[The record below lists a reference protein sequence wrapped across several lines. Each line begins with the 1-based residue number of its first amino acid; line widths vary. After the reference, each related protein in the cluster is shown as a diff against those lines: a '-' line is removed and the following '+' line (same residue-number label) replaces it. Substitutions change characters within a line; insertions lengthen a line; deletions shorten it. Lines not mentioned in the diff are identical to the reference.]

1 MQRVTTRNGIAS
13 LAFVSALFWAPLAV
27 AQPSEQLAELNDLWV
42 TIPDEDRS
50 DLVLLPAL
58 ASMDAPPPAASS
70 IPAAALLT
78 PDSDSWSSVESWATA
93 PAQVATLD
101 ALKTVS
107 ERRSRF
113 VFAQPYGD
121 NVGNA
126 AKDAGLWTDL
136 GNPPLL
142 ANASFGWIE
151 PLSAL
156 GALVQVEATRL
167 GAAGD
172 VTEAMNLVTSWIR
185 FARSFADRQFQD
197 EVSTALS
204 WMIFGMERL
213 RDLAYLYGDGVDGV
227 ELRAVIRELDER
239 ELNIA
244 RLRLPKGHRLAAEE
258 LLAMTFI
265 ERGGPNPDTFGRVF
279 AQLETGDRPMRLF
292 AEAARWQRLADQH
305 ADYFSTVDELESAHS
320 DWSLRWDV
328 TPFDLIWNQAPHYE
342 RIDSQRHALITN
354 VVPNAM
360 ELFEQRRALRTEIAG
375 TRLAL
380 AIVGYEEWG
389 GGWPD
394 PVFAVRPRFI
404 SEIPIDPWNP
414 AEDEPLQFFVPI
426 RDLPSSERVQPGP
439 HEMTIHEW
447 QAHLSPEGLSAGAA
461 NRAAMMSVLGGDA
474 ASAAERV
481 SAAMNIDMIRGQILG
496 LLNGV
501 QAGVITQASIPEIAE
516 TVANA
521 RASGGRQ
528 VTAVDRGMMTMFGAL
543 EAEEGEPYTT
553 EEFKQLLESYFTD
566 LLNAPATSEALTT
579 LRAGRQPSDAQ
590 VRAVFEAC
598 LVSLVTRQ
606 FEVETG
612 SSLETESDASFS
624 RTFDATQFILYSVG
638 FDGIA
643 QRAEQ
648 VGPGGTDILIWP
660 PMLSLIRDQLN
671 NN

>member
-13 LAFVSALFWAPLAV
+13 LAFVSALLWAPLAV

-93 PAQVATLD
+93 PAQVAALD

-121 NVGNA
+121 SVGNA

-439 HEMTIHEW
+439 HEMTVVGNME
-447 QAHLSPEGLSAGAA
+447 SPVAVEPGAT
-461 NRAAMMSVLGGDA
+461 LP
-474 ASAAERV
+474 
-481 SAAMNIDMIRGQILG
+481 
-496 LLNGV
+496 
-501 QAGVITQASIPEIAE
+501 TQSEVMAWFSSTQPS
-516 TVANA
+516 TSGNQQL
-521 RASGGRQ
+521 GGRQ
-528 VTAVDRGMMTMFGAL
+528 VRMIAQSIPTQPSANAKSQIRAGVIQG
-543 EAEEGEPYTT
+543 
-553 EEFKQLLESYFTD
+553 
-566 LLNAPATSEALTT
+566 LNASGATISSPLPDWVRTLAGAAETDSREPLDIAADAMANIMLAPAYREGLLVFAERSSVTTTDMQRLMTDVALA
-579 LRAGRQPSDAQ
+579 LLG
-590 VRAVFEAC
+590 E
-598 LVSLVTRQ
+598 
-606 FEVETG
+606 G
-612 SSLETESDASFS
+612 SSSSMTSAKTDQGYAVPSFS
-624 RTFDATQFILYSVG
+624 RTLDASQFILYSVG
-638 FDGIA
+638 SDGEA
-643 QRAEQ
+643 QRATQ
-648 VGPGGTDILIWP
+648 VGPGGSDLLIWP
-660 PMLSLIRDQLN
+660 PLLSLTREELSSN
-671 NN
+671 